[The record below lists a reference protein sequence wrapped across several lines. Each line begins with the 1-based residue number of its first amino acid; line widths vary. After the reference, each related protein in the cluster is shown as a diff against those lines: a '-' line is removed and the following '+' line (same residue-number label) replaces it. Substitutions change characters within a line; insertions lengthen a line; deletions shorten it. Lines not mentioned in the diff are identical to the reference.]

1 MIETDLLLIYGAVY
15 KKVYE
20 DEVIF
25 REGENCLFYHQLV
38 EGKVGWSNFNEDG
51 SEILQGVVW
60 PAECFGELPLFD
72 QQPYACTATAL
83 TECLIIRL
91 ALPDFNRLLSEHSE
105 VRQTLNRLFAQKLR
119 FKLFLAHQLACH
131 SPERIVDEVFKYLHL
146 HTNNVCGE
154 CNKLMLTRQ
163 QVANLT
169 GMRVETIIRATKILE
184 NKGKLKIVRGKIF
197 LPARIETETIH
208 GHSYSSL

>member
-25 REGENCLFYHQLV
+25 MEGENCLFYHQLV
-38 EGKVGWSNFNEDG
+38 EGRIGWSNFNEDG

-60 PAECFGELPLFD
+60 PGECFGELPLFD
-72 QQPYACTATAL
+72 EQPYACTATAL

-91 ALPDFNRLLSEHSE
+91 ALPEFNRLLGEHAK
-105 VRQTLNRLFAQKLR
+105 VREELNRMFAQKLR
-119 FKLFLAHQLACH
+119 FKLFLAHQVANH
-131 SPERIVDEVFKYLHL
+131 SPERIVDAVFKYLHQ

-169 GMRVETIIRATKILE
+169 GMRVETVIRATKILE

-197 LPARIETETIH
+197 LPACLEAATI
-208 GHSYSSL
+208 

>member
-1 MIETDLLLIYGAVY
+1 MIETDLLLVYGAVY

-25 REGENCLFYHQLV
+25 TEGENCLFYHQLV
-38 EGKVGWSNFNEDG
+38 EGRIGWSNFNEDG

-60 PAECFGELPLFD
+60 PGECFGELPLFD

-83 TECLIIRL
+83 TECLIIRIP
-91 ALPDFNRLLSEHSE
+91 LPEFNSLLCEHAE
-105 VRQTLNRLFAQKLR
+105 VRQALNRMFAQKLR
-119 FKLFLAHQLACH
+119 FKLFLTHQLAGH

-169 GMRVETIIRATKILE
+169 GMRVETVIRATKILE
-184 NKGKLKIVRGKIF
+184 NKGKLRIVRGKIF
-197 LPARIETETIH
+197 LPACLETDNIQ
-208 GHSYSSL
+208 GYCCSSL